1 MSVQTEIDRII
12 TAVGA
17 AYDAVETKGGTLP
30 ASETVANL
38 AEAISSIP
46 KPSAPYVLPQAT
58 ADALGGIKA
67 DAKTSDD
74 VLPVRIDTDGKLWA
88 SQFVDA
94 TADFMASGADDYPE
108 WASMVDA
115 NDSSKYRVQPG
126 TYCINGVVIIAI
138 FKHTG
143 YQARNIMVIDQAV
156 GDGFVYVRTYGS
168 NRPGDYVLFLD
179 FDSESKLLR
188 FYGNNRNFLLPS
200 YDGSENGHVVKMVD
214 GAPQWASL
222 DPVDATADFLAS
234 GKATDAWSVEEVAA
248 WAAMAKTNVASQYRV
263 AEGKYVIWDNAIEK
277 YNIKISTVG
286 ESRNIE
292 IQVLDEGCFSYFCH
306 FWSSAVSVVTREF
319 FFSTEE
325 HAMWWGEDDSAR
337 REALLPEKGEQDGG
351 KFLSVNKQLGYAEW
365 ADLPIP
371 TATAADAGK
380 ILTVG
385 ADGNY
390 ALTELPKYDG
400 GVS

>member
-46 KPSAPYVLPQAT
+46 KPSDPYVLPQAT

-67 DAKTSDD
+67 DAKTGDD

-88 SQFVDA
+88 PQIVDA
-94 TADFMASGADDYPE
+94 TAEVAESGLSYE
-108 WASMVDA
+108 KWAFSVD
-115 NDSSKYRVQPG
+115 SKSNYKIKPGIYRVASDALV
-126 TYCINGVVIIAI
+126 YIA
-138 FKHTG
+138 
-143 YQARNIMVIDQAV
+143 QSEL
-156 GDGFVYVRTYGS
+156 DGG
-168 NRPGDYVLFLD
+168 
-179 FDSESKLLR
+179 KLLR
-188 FYGNNRNFLLPS
+188 TAYIVDSFAGGEVQLSVWWSEDSATGPRQSVSFEPDMFALTIKGTNYLLPY
-200 YDGSENGHVVKMVD
+200 YDGSENGRVVKMVD
-214 GAPQWASL
+214 GTPQWASL

-277 YNIKISTVG
+277 YNITISTVG

-380 ILTVG
+380 IVTVG
-385 ADGNY
+385 TDGSY
-390 ALTELPKYDG
+390 VLTELPKYDG